1 MGVHRG
7 KSGVEEASFLIDLA
21 LTLRRLARGEGEEG
35 RTALAWALVNRRG
48 PERTADREFLLALAA
63 LCRALGGAERDPT
76 GGATHFHLHTEN
88 PDWAIRETPRALAG
102 GHLFY
107 APREAG
113 HHG

>member
-1 MGVHRG
+1 
-7 KSGVEEASFLIDLA
+7 
-21 LTLRRLARGEGEEG
+21 
-35 RTALAWALVNRRG
+35 
-48 PERTADREFLLALAA
+48 EFLLALAA
-63 LCRALGGAERDPT
+63 LCRALCGAEQDPT

-88 PDWAIRETPRALAG
+88 PDWATRETPRALAG

>member
-1 MGVHRG
+1 MGVRCG
-7 KSGVEEASFLIDLA
+7 KSGVEEAGFLIDLA
-21 LTLRRLARGEGEEG
+21 LTLRGLARGEGEEG

-48 PERTADREFLLALAA
+48 AERKPDREFLLALAA
-63 LCRALGGAERDPT
+63 LCRALCGAEQDPT

-88 PDWAIRETPRALAG
+88 PDWATRETPRALAG